1 MPIPGIQEFA
11 RLLCRYIGQFLR
23 SLLLISQPFYPV
35 LEGLILLHLLFQYLL
50 LLTHFGPRD
59 D

>member
-23 SLLLISQPFYPV
+23 SLLLVGQPFYPV

-50 LLTHFGPRD
+50 LLTHFDPRD